1 MTGGFISPSIYAM
14 AQSITDLKVGRIVS
28 YAGEP
33 YLIVQ
38 NGFMRTA
45 QRKPVMKT
53 KLRSVMSGKVLEKTF
68 IAGEAFELVEIEKTR
83 AQYLYKD
90 GESAYFMDSATFD
103 QFGIPLEIIS
113 ELVKFLKEGEETV
126 VTKYEGKPI
135 SLELA
140 PKVSL
145 KVKETM
151 PGVRGDT
158 AQGGTKPAT
167 LETGMV
173 IQVPLFISEGDSVRV
188 NTETG
193 EYVER
198 A

>member
-1 MTGGFISPSIYAM
+1 M

-103 QFGIPLEIIS
+103 QFSIPLEIIG
-113 ELVKFLKEGEETV
+113 ELIKYLKEGEDTT
-126 VTKYEGKPI
+126 VTKFEGKPI
-135 SLELA
+135 SLEMP
-140 PKVSL
+140 PKVVL
-145 KVKETM
+145 KVVETE
-151 PGVRGDT
+151 PGVRGNT
-158 AQGGTKPAT
+158 AQGGTKAAT
-167 LETGMV
+167 LESGLV
-173 IQVPLFISEGDSVRV
+173 VQVPLFINEGDTVRV
-188 NTETG
+188 NTERG